1 MIIEVSDPDMP
12 VSIPIPN
19 RIGFPGERLV
29 YYSDL
34 PGNIAMLSALNL
46 RKQSQGDFDSLI

>member
-34 PGNIAMLSALNL
+34 PGNIAMLSALNI